1 MSLANLKSFLNR
13 TLSDQRGV
21 SMIMVL
27 TMVGISGLL
36 MVAGST
42 IFTALERRTS
52 RDAQRV
58 VEQKIVDEIGLF
70 ISSKTSCEVILAPA
84 KNIPAFTNAVT
95 YTDQT
100 TYQDFIDFGAGGS
113 PNPPDI
119 LTGLPNGKNFPESA
133 STRLYD
139 GLLVESIKLMN
150 HHVLP
155 SGNRSLTLGVNF
167 RRKGTGGA
175 LPVISPYYKLYVFAS
190 VDGSGNISECHGG
203 GTEEA
208 LEQAC
213 FDVGGQFDVQAG
225 YCESC
230 VPTGGSW
237 DTVDGFL
244 LCEPRSSP
252 LFASPVDLSGSPMEN
267 CTDQTTCA
275 ADALPSP
282 VDADCPTPSTTGGW
296 CFDFPNDP
304 SDCANTATCTPT
316 SPTDSY
322 DPTCLNIQGGTG
334 GFCAADP
341 GDKCGGSGGADGYA
355 NDPPSEGMECC
366 YAEVSASGSC
376 VCAVWGGFNASTG
389 FGQHCG
395 TVTSPSPTPGPLTWQ
410 SGSGVCIAPAPCAAV
425 PATAGTPCTTEGQ
438 VCSNNDHSCDTSS
451 DGTDPCC
458 QILYCGQ
465 FTTPGPGPSP
475 GAGSCYVDLRDR
487 PSDASDPYCHCTNG
501 TKTGAAHCA
510 PSSFCCGGSYDS
522 SFRCTGTHPL
532 CVP

>member
-1 MSLANLKSFLNR
+1 
-13 TLSDQRGV
+13 
-21 SMIMVL
+21 MIMVL

-190 VDGSGNISECHGG
+190 VDGSGNIYRS
-203 GTEEA
+203 TSA
-208 LEQAC
+208 LKYKQ
-213 FDVGGQFDVQAG
+213 DVRDL
-225 YCESC
+225 ESI
-230 VPTGGSW
+230 
-237 DTVDGFL
+237 D
-244 LCEPRSSP
+244 
-252 LFASPVDLSGSPMEN
+252 
-267 CTDQTTCA
+267 
-275 ADALPSP
+275 
-282 VDADCPTPSTTGGW
+282 
-296 CFDFPNDP
+296 
-304 SDCANTATCTPT
+304 
-316 SPTDSY
+316 
-322 DPTCLNIQGGTG
+322 I
-334 GFCAADP
+334 
-341 GDKCGGSGGADGYA
+341 
-355 NDPPSEGMECC
+355 
-366 YAEVSASGSC
+366 
-376 VCAVWGGFNASTG
+376 
-389 FGQHCG
+389 
-395 TVTSPSPTPGPLTWQ
+395 
-410 SGSGVCIAPAPCAAV
+410 
-425 PATAGTPCTTEGQ
+425 
-438 VCSNNDHSCDTSS
+438 
-451 DGTDPCC
+451 
-458 QILYCGQ
+458 
-465 FTTPGPGPSP
+465 
-475 GAGSCYVDLRDR
+475 
-487 PSDASDPYCHCTNG
+487 
-501 TKTGAAHCA
+501 
-510 PSSFCCGGSYDS
+510 S
-522 SFRCTGTHPL
+522 SFRPVRYKSKSPKDDPNKDFIGFIADEFHDAGLTELVSYGNDSDGKPTVVEGFNYDRL
-532 CVP
+532 TVILTKALQEANAKIATLEAKVKALEEA